1 MSRVYIIRVVDGMN
15 DDYIRA
21 FSTLKKAV
29 QAFAKDYHE
38 DMDYKMDKDLIK
50 QLYKLAKTREEEG
63 YDMLLA
69 ADEDSG
75 LWEDFYE
82 TIEVVVLE
90 QKGSCPSIFCT
101 ILTNFHMNFCAGLPL
116 TFPKVR
122 QFFKCQYPK

>member
-1 MSRVYIIRVVDGMN
+1 MSKVYIIRVADGMN

-21 FSTLKKAV
+21 FSTLKKAI
-29 QAFAKDYHE
+29 QAFAEDYHW

-50 QLYKLAKTREEEG
+50 QLYKIAKAREDEG
-63 YDMLLA
+63 HDMLLA

-90 QKGSCPSIFCT
+90 
-101 ILTNFHMNFCAGLPL
+101 
-116 TFPKVR
+116 
-122 QFFKCQYPK
+122 